1 MDYVEEH
8 FLSLY
13 DIVLVQNTLGS
24 SQNITCKVKL
34 RFDSAR
40 LKETK
45 TTRCFLH
52 WRSHKNENFQLTA
65 IEIKDKK

>member
-45 TTRCFLH
+45 TTRCFLY
-52 WRSHKNENFQLTA
+52 W
-65 IEIKDKK
+65 